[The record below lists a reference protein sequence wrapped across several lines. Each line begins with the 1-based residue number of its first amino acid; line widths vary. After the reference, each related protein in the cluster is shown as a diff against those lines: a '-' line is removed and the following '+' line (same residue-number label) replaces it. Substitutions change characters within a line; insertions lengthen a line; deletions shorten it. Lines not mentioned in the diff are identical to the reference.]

1 MFSGIVEEIGVVS
14 AVSHQPDK
22 TTIMIEVNTCLIG
35 VIVGDS
41 IAINGVCLTICER
54 KMKNFVFEAMPETV
68 RLSTIGLLVEGDV
81 VNVERSM
88 TALSRVGGHLVQG
101 HIDGRTMIENIEQ
114 DGCSLK
120 IWFKKLEKYRHCFI
134 PKGYVAIDGMSLT
147 IVDVTN
153 DCFSICFIPHT
164 QHITIVKNY
173 RKGTYVNVEV
183 DHIVKTI
190 SIMLDQRGIEYEKHS

>member
-1 MFSGIVEEIGVVS
+1 MFSGIVEEIGTVS
-14 AVSHQPDK
+14 AINHQAEK
-22 TTIMIEVNTCLIG
+22 TTVMIEVNTCLIG
-35 VIVGDS
+35 VIIGDS
-41 IAINGVCLTICER
+41 ISVNGICLTVCER
-54 KMKNFVFEAMPETV
+54 KAKNFVFEAMPETV
-68 RLSTIGLLVEGDV
+68 RLSTIGLLSVGDT

-101 HIDGRTMIENIEQ
+101 HIDGRTTIESIEQ

-120 IWFKKLEKYRHCFI
+120 IWFKKLENYAHCFI

-147 IVDVTN
+147 IVDVTR

-164 QHITIVKNY
+164 QQMTIVKNY
-173 RKGTYVNVEV
+173 RNGIHVNVEV

-190 SIMLDQRGIEYEKHS
+190 SIMLDQRGIAYEKHS